1 MCPCQVDRQKNK
13 RICKMNRFFHL
24 PLLRGRG
31 RFSSHSGCAD
41 SPSSEGAWAGIQTLL
56 GGGGTEAGRRE
67 GQQNGGFSL
76 PQSVAPTAPSSE
88 GAEGGSSDTAW
99 WRRDRGV
106 SP

>member
-1 MCPCQVDRQKNK
+1 MCPLSSRQTKNK

-41 SPSSEGAWAGIQTLL
+41 SSLVRGSL
-56 GGGGTEAGRRE
+56 GGDT
-67 GQQNGGFSL
+67 
-76 PQSVAPTAPSSE
+76 
-88 GAEGGSSDTAW
+88 DTAW